1 MSLNV
6 PSAPTG
12 SVHLLLFLIALN
24 ALIPFVQTVSKNLS
38 RIIPIKSFVLKI
50 FKLIKSLKSSSINQP
65 KKFFKDSSNNIKIL
79 LKTTIYNASNLSQL
93 LLINSWTQ
101 NKSN

>member
-12 SVHLLLFLIALN
+12 SVHLLLFLIVLN
-24 ALIPFVQTVSKNLS
+24 ALIPFVQTVSKNLF

-50 FKLIKSLKSSSINQP
+50 FKSIKSLKSSSINQP